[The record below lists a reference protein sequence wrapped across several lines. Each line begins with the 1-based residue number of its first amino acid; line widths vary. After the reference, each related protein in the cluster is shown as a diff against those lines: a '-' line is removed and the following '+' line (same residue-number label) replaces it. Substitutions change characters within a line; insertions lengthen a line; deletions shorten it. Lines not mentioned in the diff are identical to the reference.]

1 MEIAAVITTRGN
13 EAKFKKILEL
23 MPEITVI
30 SSFNG
35 ICLPDGSAKNVHFKN
50 PYTYVDIS
58 MEGDDAWWNSVAIGL
73 AIEEFST
80 AYDELNPD
88 IVMVVGDRWETLA
101 AVTAAYTMRI
111 PVAHLEGGEVSGALD
126 HGYRYAISALSK
138 YHFVCT
144 EKAKERL
151 RFKKNIYNVGA
162 TSLDSLL
169 NLEAP
174 FIIKGNFLLITY
186 HPDTLSDYNDLFL
199 KDLIDAVSGYQ
210 CVWISPNVDSGSNAI
225 KQRLRKSSIHIYDS
239 FPIEQYGWLMKNC
252 MCMVGNSSS
261 GIREANFL
269 GTPFVLIGDRQKGR
283 ECGPNVFKGLENLDT
298 AISSEFEPDYTYG
311 DGHASERI
319 VECLQHIQI

>member
-23 MPEITVI
+23 MPEIKVI
-30 SSFNG
+30 REG
-35 ICLPDGSAKNVHFKN
+35 VHEVNFADLYN
-50 PYTYVDIS
+50 RFSVDYTLV
-58 MEGDDAWWNSVAIGL
+58 
-73 AIEEFST
+73 
-80 AYDELNPD
+80 NPD
-88 IVMVVGDRWETLA
+88 LVMVVGDRWETLA
-101 AVTAAYTMRI
+101 ATVAAYDMRI

-126 HGYRYAISALSK
+126 HGYRYAISSLSK

-169 NLEAP
+169 NLEDP
-174 FIIKGNFLLITY
+174 CIISIIKGNFLLITY

-199 KDLIDAVSGYQ
+199 RDLIDAVSGYQ

-225 KQRLRKSSIHIYDS
+225 KQKLRKSSIHVYDS